1 MSYECYVYQLI
12 SDNYQRE
19 KKMISKNRDL
29 YIQYFKFILIKSFLL
44 LMNYYVWAQNQLHV
58 IKSTWKVELKKNT
71 DIALS
76 WLLV

>member
-1 MSYECYVYQLI
+1 MSYECDVYQLI
-12 SDNYQRE
+12 LDNYQRE

-58 IKSTWKVELKKNT
+58 IKRREYVCTWKVELKK
-71 DIALS
+71 IQI
-76 WLLV
+76 